1 MTLSRPSA
9 RRERGFTLIEI
20 LVALTIF
27 VTAIGGILALM
38 TTALAMH
45 RDGLAAARVSSAL
58 EGVVGQLALEVAA
71 GEHRAESR
79 LGAEGRL
86 GAESSPG
93 TESSQA
99 SWRDIPPT
107 KNPDGL
113 WYQVQFRV
121 PAEGGLLAEVK
132 LAESQKALARAQ
144 AVTVPLSHALL
155 SRSAVLRF
163 SRPSLR

>member
-1 MTLSRPSA
+1 MTMSRPSA
-9 RRERGFTLIEI
+9 RQQRGFTLIEI

-58 EGVVGQLALEVAA
+58 EGVVGQLALAVAA

-79 LGAEGRL
+79 LGAE
-86 GAESSPG
+86 SSPG
-93 TESSQA
+93 AEPAQA

-107 KNPDGL
+107 RNPDGL
-113 WYQVQFRV
+113 WYQVHFRV
-121 PAEGGLLAEVK
+121 PAEGGLLAEVT
-132 LAESQKALARAQ
+132 LAESQKALARAH
-144 AVTVPLSHALL
+144 AVTVPLGHALL

-163 SRPSLR
+163 SGPSLR